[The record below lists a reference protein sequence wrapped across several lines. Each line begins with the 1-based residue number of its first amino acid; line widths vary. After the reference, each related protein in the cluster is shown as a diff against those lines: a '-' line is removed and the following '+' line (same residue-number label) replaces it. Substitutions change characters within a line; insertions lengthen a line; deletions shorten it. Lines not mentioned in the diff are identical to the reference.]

1 MKETIALID
10 DDRNILTSLSIALE
24 KEGFKVQTYLDGE
37 SAIIGL
43 TRTPP
48 DLAVVDIKM
57 PKMDGEELLKKLRK
71 KTSMPV
77 IFLTSKDDEID
88 ELLSL
93 KLGADDFIKK
103 SGGFSIK
110 VLIERI
116 RVQLRKKN
124 PTNIEDTKNIIAH
137 GKLRLDASQLECEW
151 DGKQL
156 PDKLTTTEFLI
167 VQELAKRPGIIKERS
182 QLMDIAYRED
192 TDIEDR
198 TIDSHV
204 KRIRKKFKQVDK
216 NFSAIETRYGSGY
229 RWNIS

>member
-1 MKETIALID
+1 MKQTIALID
-10 DDRNILTSLSIALE
+10 DDRNILTSISIALE
-24 KEGFKVQTYLDGE
+24 KEGFNVQTYLDGE
-37 SAIIGL
+37 SALIGL
-43 TRTPP
+43 TRQPP
-48 DLAVVDIKM
+48 DLAVIDIKM

-71 KTSMPV
+71 KTSLPV

-88 ELLSL
+88 ELLGL
-93 KLGADDFIKK
+93 KLGADDFVKK

-116 RVQLRKKN
+116 RVQLRKKSPN
-124 PTNIEDTKNIIAH
+124 NIEESKNIIIH
-137 GKLRLDASQLECEW
+137 GKLRLDPSQLECEW

-204 KRIRKKFKQVDK
+204 KRIRKKFKKVDQ

-229 RWNIS
+229 RWNVS

>member
-1 MKETIALID
+1 MSHTIALVD
-10 DDRNILTSLSIALE
+10 DDRNILTSISMALE
-24 KEGFKVQTYLDGE
+24 NEGFKVQTYIDAENALVGI
-37 SAIIGL
+37 S
-43 TRTPP
+43 RNPP
-48 DLAVVDIKM
+48 DLAVIDIKM
-57 PKMDGEELLKKLRK
+57 PRMDGEELLKRLRK
-71 KTSMPV
+71 KTTIP
-77 IFLTSKDDEID
+77 ILFLTSKDEEVD
-88 ELLSL
+88 ELLGL
-93 KLGADDFIKK
+93 KLGADDFVKK

-124 PTNIEDTKNIIAH
+124 INSIEDTKNIIVH
-137 GKLRLDASQLECEW
+137 GKLKLDPSQLECEW

-204 KRIRKKFKQVDK
+204 KRIRKKFKKVDT
-216 NFSAIETRYGSGY
+216 NFLAIETRYGSGY
-229 RWNIS
+229 RWNVS